1 MRSWIEFLAAFLM
14 VIAIAVGVGLY
25 AAVRLPL
32 VVIIVGT
39 VLDVA
44 LLALAVATGPKQGDP
59 AAIRVFFILAA
70 LVAPVVAW
78 EGYVLMVLGAL
89 HR

>member
-14 VIAIAVGVGLY
+14 VIAVAVGAGLY
-25 AAVRLPL
+25 AAIRLPL
-32 VVIIVGT
+32 IAIIVGT
-39 VLDVA
+39 VLDMG
-44 LLALAVATGPKQGDP
+44 LLALMVATGPKQGDP
-59 AAIRVFFILAA
+59 AAIRVFCILAT

-78 EGYVLMVLGAL
+78 ESYLLITLGIL